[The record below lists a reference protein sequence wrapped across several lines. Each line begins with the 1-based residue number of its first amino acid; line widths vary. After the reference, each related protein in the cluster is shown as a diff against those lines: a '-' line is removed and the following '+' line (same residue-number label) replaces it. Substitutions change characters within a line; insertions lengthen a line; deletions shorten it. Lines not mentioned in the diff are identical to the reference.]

1 MATNIFAAYE
11 SFKEDAEIGKLYF
24 DFDKNADNITDNEGQ
39 KFPGLRSQLEEI
51 RRRYFGKV
59 FPDLQPGADILT
71 VFRESFFPNGKP
83 QDYVICNL
91 SLKKDQPHLLIRPKI
106 IGPSLEQLMP
116 RGITLALRARF
127 WDCQRNTDNPILVV
141 QRVVDLSHSDV
152 RPFEREVTAIV
163 FHQSYDIYPAFKR
176 QKNVLTSK
184 FISSLPLISVKTRE
198 RLQDWRA
205 YLDWKERLIQRNLV
219 GLRYLN
225 VDLDQEGKYRFLV
238 VAESKESFERARRS
252 FRNDELR
259 AFGLGYSKDPWEF
272 QYNENHR
279 GRDSGELGDFAGHQE
294 LTSLP
299 PKTDAEGMRWDKP
312 YCAYVWFRL
321 SEDAQNEYEAMIEGG
336 SSADEVAAHFRG
348 QLHATGFLALSI
360 VGDLSLV
367 RRQRRELEL
376 LQEQSGYAPLLSS
389 YLFDIRAAK
398 EPVSLTEISQEQWFR
413 QDLNDDQKLAVRK
426 MISAPDLAMVQ
437 GPPGTGKTTM
447 IAEAIW
453 QFVRQRKKVLVV
465 SQANLAVDNA
475 LKRLAHAPSVRA
487 VRLGRKGEKDHPFH
501 QTNVLRTYY
510 QSISEWCRQ
519 RTLSA
524 WNKADGLVSEL
535 SKWIKETETLSEDIS
550 KLRQQ
555 EAGICSE
562 ISSVE
567 REIEARKVEAEQQRN
582 VERLRQDAVR
592 FIDFLDG
599 NSVEWSGTLPE
610 EILGVFFDAVV
621 APIGRLV
628 DVGIRL
634 NHVWHERDYGQPGD
648 RARFAVEIFREW
660 RETLRLATHIKG
672 DLARLQST
680 DAETVLAPEDAVR
693 LGELN
698 RRLQA
703 AQLALVD
710 DDSKLSEWQAIQKE
724 IRELKRKGSGLDHSV
739 YERVFNG
746 IYGDRQAHLAFI
758 DPKTKRADV
767 VARLEKFVSVLLDV
781 EKEVISGIAQ
791 CKKALDRYG
800 KTHASTS
807 NDPML
812 VRQLEGKLRNLS
824 QKSKEMATLRKDKE
838 SRLVELMR
846 KQLQDPN
853 NVPSSIDA
861 YPHLRSTVNDRLQSI
876 RKQLDETREFR
887 NAWEPILL
895 SWVSDLA
902 RPETIRADQ
911 VNFLQTYIRACN
923 IVGVTCT
930 ENRRTLEDNGH
941 TRFDVVIVDEVSKAT
956 PPEIIMPLSLGRT
969 AILVGDH
976 RQLPP
981 LFKEQEGS
989 WEEAVADQEE
999 SDDAEDQSDP
1009 SSDLSAENFERFRKM
1024 VTSSL
1029 FKEHFENAADSL
1041 KSFLF
1046 TQYRMHPQIMRVV
1059 NQFYENRLVCGLPDP
1074 DAAQKGSD
1082 PRCHRVHG
1090 MTLVGVRKKEYLKPE
1105 QHVLWLDSTTD
1116 PQGKKH
1122 FERKEGANSKVN
1134 YLEAAMIAKCLF
1146 DINAAC
1152 DAQGYGRGEKNPKLV
1167 GVITFYGRQVRAI
1180 REAVKRLQ
1188 GLRNQK
1194 LNAIRYDV
1202 NTVDRYQGQE
1212 RPIVIVSMV
1221 RNPQWKLSPRAN
1233 TAQFERINV
1242 AFSRAQE
1249 LLIIT
1254 GAKDVFCRYPVDLP
1268 YLDRPGRL
1276 KVEVYRY
1283 IINEI
1288 QRVGGFWKS
1297 DAVID
1302 HQEFLKL
1309 LPREQAAR
1317 NQPQRQGRR

>member
-1 MATNIFAAYE
+1 MATDALAANE
-11 SFKEDAEIGKLYF
+11 SSEQGAATGNLYF
-24 DFDKNADNITDNEGQ
+24 DFDKNADDNTDGSGRT
-39 KFPGLRSQLEEI
+39 FPGLRRQLNEI
-51 RRRYFGKV
+51 RRRHFGAV
-59 FPDLQPGADILT
+59 IPDLQPGADILA
-71 VFRESFFPNGKP
+71 VFRESFFPNGMT
-83 QDYVICNL
+83 QGCVICNL
-91 SLKKDQPHLLIRPKI
+91 SLQENQPYLAIRPRI
-106 IGPSLEQLMP
+106 IGPRLEQLMP
-116 RGITLALRARF
+116 RGMTLAVCARL
-127 WDCQRNTDNPILVV
+127 WDSQRNPDNPVLLV

-152 RPFEREVTAIV
+152 RPFERDVTAFV
-163 FHQSYDIYPAFKR
+163 FHQSNAIYPASKR
-176 QKNVLTSK
+176 QQNVLTSE

-205 YLDWKERLIQRNLV
+205 YLDWKERLIQANLV

-225 VDLDQEGKYRFLV
+225 VDLEADGRYRFLV

-252 FRNDELR
+252 FRNNELR
-259 AFGLGYSKDPWEF
+259 AFGLGYSKNPWDF
-272 QYNENHR
+272 QYNEDHR
-279 GRDSGELGDFAGHQE
+279 GSDCVLGDFAGHQE
-294 LTSLP
+294 LASLP
-299 PKTDAEGMRWDKP
+299 PKADVEGMPWDNP

-321 SEDAQNEYEAMIEGG
+321 SEDAQNEYEAMVEGG
-336 SSADEVAAHFRG
+336 SSSDEVAAHFRG
-348 QLHATGFLALSI
+348 QIHAAGFLALSV
-360 VGDLSLV
+360 VGDISLV

-376 LQEQSGYAPLLSS
+376 LQQQSGYAPFLSS

-398 EPVSLTEISQEQWFR
+398 EPVSLTEISKEQWFR
-413 QDLNDDQKLAVRK
+413 QDLNDDQKLAVRR
-426 MISAPDLAMVQ
+426 MIGAPDLAMVQ

-453 QFVRQRKKVLVV
+453 QFVRQGKKVLVV

-475 LKRLAHAPSVRA
+475 LERLAHAPSVRA

-510 QSISEWCRQ
+510 QSISESCRQ

-524 WNKADGLVSEL
+524 WNEGDRRVSEL
-535 SKWIKETETLSEDIS
+535 SKWIADADLLSGDIR
-550 KLRQQ
+550 KLQQQ
-555 EAGICSE
+555 EAGLSSE

-567 REIEARKVEAEQQRN
+567 REMAARKVEAEQQRN
-582 VERLRQDAVR
+582 VERLRQDAAR
-592 FIDFLDG
+592 FIDFLVG
-599 NSVEWSGTLPE
+599 NSVEWSGTLPN

-621 APIGRLV
+621 APIGKLV

-634 NHVWHERDYGQPGD
+634 NHVWHQRDYGQPGD

-660 RETLRLATHIKG
+660 HEMLRLATHIKG

-680 DAETVLAPEDAVR
+680 DADTVLAPEDAVR

-703 AQLALVD
+703 AQQAMVD
-710 DDSKLSEWQAIQKE
+710 DASKLSEWQAIQKG
-724 IRELKRKGSGLDHSV
+724 IRDLKRKGSGLDRSA
-739 YERVFNG
+739 YERIFNG
-746 IYGDRQAHLAFI
+746 TYGGRQAHLAFI
-758 DPKTKRADV
+758 DPKAKRADV
-767 VARLEKFVSVLLDV
+767 VALLEKVVSVLLDV
-781 EKEVISGIAQ
+781 EKEVSSGIAKCQ
-791 CKKALDRYG
+791 EALDRYG
-800 KTHASTS
+800 RTQARTS
-807 NDPML
+807 NDPL
-812 VRQLEGKLRNLS
+812 VVRQLEGRLLDLS
-824 QKSKEMATLRKDKE
+824 HKRQEVATLRKDKE
-838 SRLVELMR
+838 SRLVNLMR
-846 KQLQDPN
+846 VQLQDPN
-853 NVPSSIDA
+853 NAPSSIDTF
-861 YPHLRSTVNDRLQSI
+861 PHLRSTVVDRLQSI
-876 RKQLDETREFR
+876 REQLDETREFR
-887 NAWEPILL
+887 NAWEPVLR

-902 RPETIRADQ
+902 RPETICADQ
-911 VNFLQTYIRACN
+911 VNFLQTYIGACN
-923 IVGVTCT
+923 VVGVTCT

-981 LFKEQEGS
+981 LFKEREGS
-989 WEEAVADQEE
+989 WEEVVADREE
-999 SDDAEDQSDP
+999 GADAGDQSDP
-1009 SSDLSAENFERFRKM
+1009 SSELTAENFERFRKM

-1074 DAAQKGSD
+1074 DAAQKRSD
-1082 PRCHRVHG
+1082 PRGHRVHG
-1090 MTLVGVRKKEYLKPE
+1090 MTLVGVRNLQYLKPE

-1116 PQGKKH
+1116 PQGQKR
-1122 FERKEGANSKVN
+1122 FERKDGASSKVN
-1134 YLEAAMIAKCLF
+1134 DLEAAMIAKCLF
-1146 DINAAC
+1146 DINEAC
-1152 DAQGYGRGEKNPKLV
+1152 DAQGYGRGAKNPKLV

-1221 RNPQWKLSPRAN
+1221 RNPPWKLSARAN

-1254 GAKDVFCRYPVDLP
+1254 GAKDVFCSYPVDLP
-1268 YLDRPGRL
+1268 YLDRPGRR

-1283 IINEI
+1283 IIDEI
-1288 QRVGGFWKS
+1288 QRGGGFWKS